1 MLLNPSEK
9 MKPVKN
15 TAEILAFKVLNRN
28 IDKAWVE
35 WAIDML
41 MVGYESEH
49 LLILAGES
57 EPFNQFEMQDLADRV
72 LTDLQLE
79 YSDKTR
85 IINNYVLYLVE
96 KSLNEEIDAFNVLN
110 ILKDICIELD
120 YRVDLYD
127 FYSLYYAKEDLID
140 SGNQW
145 YWDGANRENS
155 DDIIRDYLIA
165 WRTKYLQNE

>member
-1 MLLNPSEK
+1 
-9 MKPVKN
+9 MKPVKS
-15 TAEILAFKVLNRN
+15 TAEILAFKVLNRD
-28 IDKAWVE
+28 IDKAWIE
-35 WAIDML
+35 WGIDML

-49 LLILAGES
+49 SLILAGQS
-57 EPFNQFEMQDLADRV
+57 EPFDQFEMQDLAGRV

-85 IINNYVLYLVE
+85 IINHYVLFFVE

-120 YRVDLYD
+120 YRVNLYD

-145 YWDGANRENS
+145 YWDSANRENI
-155 DDIIRDYLIA
+155 DDIIRDYFIA

>member
-1 MLLNPSEK
+1 

-145 YWDGANRENS
+145 YWDGANRENI